1 VVASI
6 DILDDAYRH
15 ELSASVKERIL
26 LVRRVVVSDGK
37 EVAYMYLEKNSI
49 DPRLGRISG

>member
-1 VVASI
+1 MVASI

-15 ELSASVKERIL
+15 ELSERIL
-26 LVRRVVVSDGK
+26 LVRRVISDGK

-49 DPRLGRISG
+49 DPRLGRTSG

>member
-1 VVASI
+1 MVASI

-26 LVRRVVVSDGK
+26 LVRRVISDGK

-49 DPRLGRISG
+49 DPRLGRTSG